1 MTAGTIYPQW
11 ADRGSTLF
19 CRAAARRLSCDEDVC
34 GDTCFAR
41 AQLARGRRERPDAR
55 PAGDPDRRYAA
66 RQAQAR
72 VHAARGRGR
81 LRDRGERRE
90 DRGVGEQA
98 RGEALLQAL
107 GLPGRPAEP
116 HARGDARAPS
126 RRGDPARGEGD
137 AAPHPPGPGT
147 APQAEGVRGARPPAC
162 RAEAR
167 ADGGTQLMADER
179 DDLPE
184 EPESGTPEEEARD
197 SEAIGPEIGGM
208 EDLVAQSGGGQA
220 EEREGEE
227 PAAEG
232 EPAAEEP
239 AGEEPAQGE
248 PPAEEPVAEE
258 VPEGE
263 PAEEPVAE

>member
-19 CRAAARRLSCDEDVC
+19 CPAAARRLSCDEDVC

-55 PAGDPDRRYAA
+55 PAGDPDRRCAA

-90 DRGVGEQA
+90 DRGVRQQA

-116 HARGDARAPS
+116 HARGDARPPS
-126 RRGDPARGEGD
+126 RRGDPARGEGN
-137 AAPHPPGPGT
+137 AAPQPPRPGA

-197 SEAIGPEIGGM
+197 SEAVGPEIEGM

-220 EEREGEE
+220 EEPEGEE
-227 PAAEG
+227 AADG
-232 EPAAEEP
+232 EPTAEEP
-239 AGEEPAQGE
+239 GAEREPAPE
-248 PPAEEPVAEE
+248 DPPAEEL
-258 VPEGE
+258 
-263 PAEEPVAE
+263 